1 MSLLERMLGSS
12 PDSEIDPVIDRL
24 VAATD
29 KRLALVKGYR
39 QRLREPVLAARE
51 RMRAAVARIPGP
63 TPVTARTW
71 SEDDTVRALF
81 AHRDEVDAAF
91 SHDEG
96 VREYFMMHP
105 AADCIALLGL
115 EQREKR
121 VLAAAMAGDAVQTE
135 VARTTVSFAE
145 PVILAPGADE
155 ARVREELA
163 VRALEFLAL
172 RALERVG
179 TLRAQR
185 HELEKEQAL
194 IRAKL
199 KLAQRRGIGFGSL
212 AGRGESRAELEQDLE
227 RTVQELEGAASKQ
240 LLPALL
246 DELVAVFTA
255 PDDLLSISSSTLA
268 LDAMNFVV
276 EASPQAVVPRVATL
290 RLWQRNPYAVLLARF
305 PNAELKADNRLAEAE
320 KFL

>member
-12 PDSEIDPVIDRL
+12 PDSEADPVIDRL
-24 VAATD
+24 VVATD

-39 QRLREPVLAARE
+39 ERLRDPVLAARA

-63 TPVTARTW
+63 TAVSARTW

-91 SHDEG
+91 SQDEG
-96 VREYFMMHP
+96 VREYFMEHP
-105 AADCIALLGL
+105 ASDCIALLGL

-121 VLAAAMAGDAVQTE
+121 VLAAAMTGDMLQTE

-145 PVILAPGADE
+145 PVILAPSPDE
-155 ARVREELA
+155 TAAREELA
-163 VRALEFLAL
+163 LRALEFLAL

-199 KLAQRRGIGFGSL
+199 KLAQRRGIGFGTL
-212 AGRGESRAELEQDLE
+212 AGKHESRAELEQDLE
-227 RTVQELEGAASKQ
+227 RTVQELEGAASRQ

-246 DELVAVFTA
+246 DELVGVLGA
-255 PDDLLSISSSTLA
+255 PDELLSITPSTLA
-268 LDAMNFVV
+268 LDAMNFAV
-276 EASPQAVVPRVATL
+276 EPAPSAVVPKVATL
-290 RLWQRNPYAVLLARF
+290 RLWQRGPYAVLLARF
-305 PNAELKADNRLAEAE
+305 ACTELKADNRLAEAE

>member
-1 MSLLERMLGSS
+1 MSFLERMLGSD
-12 PDSEIDPVIDRL
+12 PDSGADPVIDRL

-39 QRLREPVLAARE
+39 QRLREPVLAACE

-63 TPVTARTW
+63 TVVTARTW
-71 SEDDTVRALF
+71 SKDDTVRALF
-81 AHRDEVDAAF
+81 AHHDDVDAAF

-96 VREYFMMHP
+96 AREYFTLHP
-105 AADCIALLGL
+105 ASDCIALLGL

-121 VLAAAMAGDAVQTE
+121 VLAAAMAGDMVQTE

-155 ARVREELA
+155 PSVREE
-163 VRALEFLAL
+163 LAL

-179 TLRAQR
+179 ALRAQR
-185 HELEKEQAL
+185 HELEKDQAL
-194 IRAKL
+194 IKAKL

-212 AGRGESRAELEQDLE
+212 AAKGESRAELEQDLE
-227 RTVQELEGAASKQ
+227 RTVREVEGAASRQ

-246 DELVAVFTA
+246 DELVGVLTA
-255 PDDLLSISSSTLA
+255 PDELLSISPSTLA
-268 LDAMNFVV
+268 LDPMNFVV
-276 EASPQAVVPRVATL
+276 EASPQAVVPKVATL
-290 RLWQRNPYAVLLARF
+290 RLWQRTPYAVLLARF
-305 PNAELKADNRLAEAE
+305 PAAELKADNRLAEAE